1 MGVEGD
7 YLGMPLRIEALDQL
21 WTLDETATSVR
32 PFGDISRCLSTCT
45 GRPLLR
51 PNPLRG
57 NDARKCMHGMPRL
70 GLSLAL

>member
-45 GRPLLR
+45 GRPYFGQILC
-51 PNPLRG
+51 
-57 NDARKCMHGMPRL
+57 AATMHESACTGCRVW
-70 GLSLAL
+70 AYH